1 MSPEATALPAAADRN
16 RRLPRG
22 RHGMPQELVAE
33 IQRDRLLAAAASVIA
48 EQGYAALVVGDITTR
63 AQVSRATFYKL
74 FEDKHDCVLA
84 SQRWAFDRLHRAIV
98 DATESVA
105 DGTDAASEGEWP
117 RAVGA
122 GVAAALDFAVEFPG
136 QARLVLASSHSPSEP
151 KLARDGLAIHL
162 RLVRLL
168 RAGSR
173 GHPGVLS
180 PSELTEQAAV
190 GAAMSIVENC
200 LTAGEPEAL
209 PELKSD
215 LVQIVMTPYLGGDE
229 AGRIARAA

>member
-1 MSPEATALPAAADRN
+1 MACRRSWWRRSSATACWRQ
-16 RRLPRG
+16 PRS
-22 RHGMPQELVAE
+22 A
-33 IQRDRLLAAAASVIA
+33 IA
-48 EQGYAALVVGDITTR
+48 EQGYAALVVGDITAR

-84 SQRWAFDRLHRAIV
+84 GQRWAFDRLQTAIA
-98 DATESVA
+98 DATESMAGSA
-105 DGTDAASEGEWP
+105 DSADGEWP
-117 RAVGA
+117 RAVSA
-122 GVAAALDFAVEFPG
+122 GVAAALEFAVEFPG

-151 KLARDGLAIHL
+151 RLAREGLAIYL

-209 PELKSD
+209 PELKMRPRPDRPDAVS
-215 LVQIVMTPYLGGDE
+215 
-229 AGRIARAA
+229 GRR

>member
-1 MSPEATALPAAADRN
+1 MSR
-16 RRLPRG
+16 
-22 RHGMPQELVAE
+22 
-33 IQRDRLLAAAASVIA
+33 
-48 EQGYAALVVGDITTR
+48 AAL
-63 AQVSRATFYKL
+63 
-74 FEDKHDCVLA
+74 E
-84 SQRWAFDRLHRAIV
+84 
-98 DATESVA
+98 
-105 DGTDAASEGEWP
+105 
-117 RAVGA
+117 
-122 GVAAALDFAVEFPG
+122 FAVEFPG

-151 KLARDGLAIHL
+151 KLARDGLAIYL

-168 RAGSR
+168 RTGSLR
-173 GHPGVLS
+173 HPGVLS

-215 LVQIVMTPYLGGDE
+215 LVQIVLTPYLGGDE